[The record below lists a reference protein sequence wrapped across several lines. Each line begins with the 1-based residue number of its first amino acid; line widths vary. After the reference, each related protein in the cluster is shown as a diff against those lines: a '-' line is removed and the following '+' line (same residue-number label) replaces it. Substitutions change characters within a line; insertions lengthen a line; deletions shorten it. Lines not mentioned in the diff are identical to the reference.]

1 MKTAASPHRLGS
13 PPRRPDRRW
22 LLPALLLLAFGL
34 AAGEPDQP
42 QATPGVVY
50 LPFVAQGGSLW
61 RPFSASSPWNTPIPA
76 NPALDPNSAAMIQQF
91 STPTSKYDPSFWL
104 NVNRASPTL
113 WMADDATPVYDV
125 NCTLGNCPWFDA
137 VPIPDNAVP
146 DYEKDAH
153 MAILNKTRTRVWEMG
168 WAKKSAAGTWTA
180 GWGTIYDLTGPGYNQ
195 PGYSSARGSGLPLIG
210 GLIYLDEIKAGAI
223 NHALAISYYEPGP
236 CFVWPASVNGY
247 TPANPNA
254 MPYGAR
260 VQLDPALNLDTLG
273 LSPAAKVIA
282 RALQVYGAFI
292 VDRFSSVISLPVES
306 FYGKP
311 GPNPWAGILDENDLI
326 KLPANRF
333 RVLKLGAQDCRVD

>member
-153 MAILNKTRTRVWEMG
+153 MAILNKTRTRV
-168 WAKKSAAGTWTA
+168 
-180 GWGTIYDLTGPGYNQ
+180 
-195 PGYSSARGSGLPLIG
+195 
-210 GLIYLDEIKAGAI
+210 
-223 NHALAISYYEPGP
+223 
-236 CFVWPASVNGY
+236 
-247 TPANPNA
+247 
-254 MPYGAR
+254 
-260 VQLDPALNLDTLG
+260 
-273 LSPAAKVIA
+273 
-282 RALQVYGAFI
+282 
-292 VDRFSSVISLPVES
+292 
-306 FYGKP
+306 
-311 GPNPWAGILDENDLI
+311 
-326 KLPANRF
+326 
-333 RVLKLGAQDCRVD
+333 